1 MDERDWTKR
10 PDPYSL
16 VALLKECAVE
26 NGDARANAARLARY
40 AAEYLGPL
48 LDAADR
54 AKGTLISAE
63 YHMERGSWE
72 EMRARAISGID
83 VVLANQDMTRSI
95 Q

>member
-1 MDERDWTKR
+1 MTDTITKR

-16 VALLKECAVE
+16 VALLKECATQ
-26 NGDARANAARLARY
+26 NGEARENAARLARY

-63 YHMERGSWE
+63 FHMEHGSWE
-72 EMRARAISGID
+72 EMRGNAINNID
-83 VVLANQDMTRSI
+83 AALANPDSTRSI